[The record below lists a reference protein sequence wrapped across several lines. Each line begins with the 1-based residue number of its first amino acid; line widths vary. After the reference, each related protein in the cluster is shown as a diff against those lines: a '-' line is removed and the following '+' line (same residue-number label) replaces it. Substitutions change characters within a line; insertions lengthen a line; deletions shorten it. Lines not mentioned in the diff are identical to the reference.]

1 MQEDVSHYASPLT
14 GRALTMA
21 QRKKGRRAYLDSF
34 HQTPSGD
41 YIYTGA
47 TYSLANGSGRT
58 AVRLAVLG
66 AAAVVAEA
74 AAGCFSAPGTGR
86 CFYIL
91 LPYAAALIACV
102 LAAWAAVRLA
112 AGGVRLRQYVYD
124 GTVKKLPRRTLAAA
138 VLAGAAALGETV
150 YLLLHG
156 PEGLALGA
164 AAYLLC
170 QLGAA
175 AAMLALRGAVLGL
188 EYREER

>member
-1 MQEDVSHYASPLT
+1 
-14 GRALTMA
+14 MA

-66 AAAVVAEA
+66 AAAVAAEA

-124 GTVKKLPRRTLAAA
+124 GTVKKLPSRTLAAA
-138 VLAGAAALGETV
+138 VLAGAAALGET
-150 YLLLHG
+150 
-156 PEGLALGA
+156 EGYPGVTGDITFDGRGNAVKVPIVNAIVRGERRV
-164 AAYLLC
+164 
-170 QLGAA
+170 
-175 AAMLALRGAVLGL
+175 LRMRG
-188 EYREER
+188 

>member
-1 MQEDVSHYASPLT
+1 MQEDVSHYASPST

-41 YIYTGA
+41 YIYT
-47 TYSLANGSGRT
+47 
-58 AVRLAVLG
+58 
-66 AAAVVAEA
+66 A

>member
-1 MQEDVSHYASPLT
+1 MQEDVSHYASPST

-66 AAAVVAEA
+66 AAAV
-74 AAGCFSAPGTGR
+74 
-86 CFYIL
+86 
-91 LPYAAALIACV
+91 
-102 LAAWAAVRLA
+102 
-112 AGGVRLRQYVYD
+112 
-124 GTVKKLPRRTLAAA
+124 
-138 VLAGAAALGETV
+138 GETV

>member
-1 MQEDVSHYASPLT
+1 MQEDVSHYASPST

-66 AAAVVAEA
+66 AAAVAAEA

-102 LAAWAAVRLA
+102 LAAWAASCVCWA
-112 AGGVRLRQYVYD
+112 SSA
-124 GTVKKLPRRTLAAA
+124 PFI
-138 VLAGAAALGETV
+138 
-150 YLLLHG
+150 
-156 PEGLALGA
+156 
-164 AAYLLC
+164 
-170 QLGAA
+170 
-175 AAMLALRGAVLGL
+175 MFS
-188 EYREER
+188 